1 MNKSLVWSYRNR
13 LMMNTITI
21 WNSNLRELQNL
32 EENSD
37 IAVWHWSIK
46 FQIKAIQAWRSYTKK
61 EKLLKHQ
68 KEIEIIERQKQVQR
82 NVVKT
87 KANSIVVNCTNF
99 ADSNIYLHQEKTIFN
114 CYVYF
119 IRWRDRARVSGDLL
133 YQTEFRPRAG

>member
-13 LMMNTITI
+13 LMMNTMTI
-21 WNSNLRELQNL
+21 WNNNLRELQNL

-68 KEIEIIERQKQVQR
+68 KEIEIIRLLGGEPFLDNNFLKFLQGLDLPKVGEP
-82 NVVKT
+82 T
-87 KANSIVVNCTNF
+87 KIS
-99 ADSNIYLHQEKTIFN
+99 S
-114 CYVYF
+114 
-119 IRWRDRARVSGDLL
+119 
-133 YQTEFRPRAG
+133 